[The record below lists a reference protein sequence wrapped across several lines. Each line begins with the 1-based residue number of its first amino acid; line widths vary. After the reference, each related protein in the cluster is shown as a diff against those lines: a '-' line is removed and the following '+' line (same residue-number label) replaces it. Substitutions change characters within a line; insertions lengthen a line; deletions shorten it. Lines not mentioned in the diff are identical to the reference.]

1 VDAVTFHN
9 ATLVE
14 EQVILLLICGN
25 LASECAAHCDE
36 PISRI
41 IIPESEC
48 NSPPIS
54 VITDSNIHM
63 S

>member
-1 VDAVTFHN
+1 MTFSYMQLSRSNKEFSLLYAVISR
-9 ATLVE
+9 L
-14 EQVILLLICGN
+14 
-25 LASECAAHCDE
+25 SEYAAHCDE

-54 VITDSNIHM
+54 VITDSNIHI